1 MFSLEGTIYIVLYYL
16 SASEFWPDDRSG
28 LWWEGP
34 SKRVIYFEGGQ
45 FTYRSTN
52 VFDYLSAS
60 EFLLGNSGVLWWE
73 GPYKRETIVSTV
85 SYDWSYQEVMLMK
98 NSYGNSS
105 YSFRKPEATKIIF

>member
-1 MFSLEGTIYIVLYYL
+1 MTGVVF
-16 SASEFWPDDRSG
+16 
-28 LWWEGP
+28 
-34 SKRVIYFEGGQ
+34 GG
-45 FTYRSTN
+45 RDLLRGWSILRRDNLHSTN

-98 NSYGNSS
+98 NSYGNNSC
-105 YSFRKPEATKIIF
+105 SFRKPEATKIIF